1 MKSLCILGGGGAR
14 VGVGGCLPLAV
25 VLLKVCSLQNL
36 YVTLID
42 LEGGAESDRQAG
54 QDIVTLHEEERLA
67 VDFLMKRAKQ
77 RG

>member
-1 MKSLCILGGGGAR
+1 MHFLGRGGGG
-14 VGVGGCLPLAV
+14 GEGGRCLPLAV

-54 QDIVTLHEEERLA
+54 QDIVTLHEEEGLA